1 MSFGLSILKKQ
12 LKEISTKL
20 EELEKSVTPNKLSEE
35 ELQAKMQQED
45 QKFRLEELHKIGLL
59 GLSEN
64 SRELDKIILG
74 LSVGSLG
81 FLLSFFLKDYSFNSD
96 IYNLT
101 LFIFILSII
110 SYTYSIWCIL
120 EVFYINNEYFKRI
133 IAFRAGN
140 SSCDIEKLEEKMK
153 LLDKKVRYS
162 FFFSIVISAL
172 FIISIALNKNI
183 ESKEKNTNE
192 KKTEKVIENGK

>member
-1 MSFGLSILKKQ
+1 MSFGLSMLKKQ

-20 EELEKSVTPNKLSEE
+20 EELEKSITPNKLSEE
-35 ELQAKMQQED
+35 ELQAKIQQED

-120 EVFYINNEYFKRI
+120 EVFYINNEYYKRI
-133 IAFRAGN
+133 IGFRAGN
-140 SSCDIEKLEEKMK
+140 NSCEIEKLEEKMK

-162 FFFSIVISAL
+162 FFFSILISAL

-183 ESKEKNTNE
+183 ESKEKNINE
-192 KKTEKVIENGK
+192 KKIEKVIENGK